1 MRASRQINGF
11 YIAFAL
17 LVLANAVY
25 SPAFFTLFNLNV
37 VLSSSASLLLL
48 AAGLTLVIMT
58 GRIDISVGSTMF
70 LSGGVF
76 VVLQEQGMPMVLA
89 FLAVMVLGA
98 LLGALNG
105 LLIAYAGLSALLTTL
120 GMMLVV
126 RGLGLKVIGGKQH
139 ALPQATEAL
148 RQIDIFGVPLYVVAA
163 VALTVLM
170 QWGLVSTFVGRRV
183 VAIGCSP
190 ASAAKLGIPI
200 RFYVFG
206 VYVAA
211 GLLSALAGV
220 VSILNLGGVQTYL
233 GKGQEFVGIA
243 AVVIGGVSLF
253 GGTGSVIPGA
263 LIGVLFLVI
272 VDNGLNL
279 AGVSPFA
286 FPFLTGVVILIAMYA
301 HTFSDKRTTE
311 GVR

>member
-17 LVLANAVY
+17 LVIANGIY

-58 GRIDISVGSTMF
+58 GRIDISVGSVMF

-139 ALPQATEAL
+139 ALP
-148 RQIDIFGVPLYVVAA
+148 PL
-163 VALTVLM
+163 
-170 QWGLVSTFVGRRV
+170 
-183 VAIGCSP
+183 
-190 ASAAKLGIPI
+190 
-200 RFYVFG
+200 
-206 VYVAA
+206 
-211 GLLSALAGV
+211 
-220 VSILNLGGVQTYL
+220 
-233 GKGQEFVGIA
+233 
-243 AVVIGGVSLF
+243 
-253 GGTGSVIPGA
+253 
-263 LIGVLFLVI
+263 
-272 VDNGLNL
+272 
-279 AGVSPFA
+279 
-286 FPFLTGVVILIAMYA
+286 
-301 HTFSDKRTTE
+301 KRSNK
-311 GVR
+311 